1 MEIFRVIAVGTAAG
15 FLISVRFNTSKI
27 VVGEDGNIFLQLD
40 DSSLAICIM

>member
-1 MEIFRVIAVGTAAG
+1 MEIFGIIALGIAG
-15 FLISVRFNTSKI
+15 GFFISVRFNTAKI